1 MKKYIVGFTIGLG
14 LGIAM
19 SVLAGTPLIDGESG
33 DLWGWKVIV
42 KHRTACESPVV
53 RVAERE
59 IECIK

>member
-1 MKKYIVGFTIGLG
+1 MKKYVIGLTVGLG

-19 SVLAGTPLIDGESG
+19 SVLAGTPSFNGDNG

-59 IECIK
+59 IECMK